1 MARDRKTVWGT
12 AILLVG
18 GGLLA
23 FCGPAGP
30 AGGDLVGRAAGA
42 PAIDVTVAG
51 VKPNGPIPGQ
61 FAFCVAAAQG
71 HVTLGPNKN
80 PEVSWSKGPSGT
92 ESYAV
97 IVVDPDVPS
106 TFDAVNKEGQ
116 TILPSLRRINFYHWI
131 LVDIPGATT
140 SIPAGADSRGV
151 TPHGQKPGMT
161 KYGNRGVNDY
171 GFFFASNPAMKG
183 DYGGYDGPC
192 PPWNDE
198 IPHHYH
204 FMVYALNVSM
214 LALHGK
220 VDGPE
225 ALRAMENHILAVGEA
240 VGLYA
245 LNPDIAKRIGMK

>member
-1 MARDRKTVWGT
+1 MWGT
-12 AILLVG
+12 TILLVSG
-18 GGLLA
+18 GFLA
-23 FCGPAGP
+23 FGGPAGP

-61 FAFCVAAAQG
+61 FAFCVPAAQG

-80 PEVSWSKGPSGT
+80 PEVSWSKGPPGT
-92 ESYAV
+92 EYYAV
-97 IVVDPDVPS
+97 IVVVPDVPS
-106 TFDAVNKEGQ
+106 HYAAVNHDGQ
-116 TILPSLRRINFYHWI
+116 PILPSLRRINFYHWI
-131 LVDIPGATT
+131 LVDIPAATT

-151 TPHGQKPGMT
+151 TPHGKKPGMT

-171 GFFFASNPAMKG
+171 GFFFASNPAMRG

-220 VDGPE
+220 VNGPE

-245 LNPDIAKRIGMK
+245 LNPAIARRIGMK